1 MKSYLRKVVDD
12 IIVGK
17 GCPSQKLE
25 KIKNGVPESVITKA
39 WHDVILGIF
48 LEKGDTVYARD
59 GYHDAINLIE
69 KHLVEK

>member
-17 GCPSQKLE
+17 VCPSQKLE
-25 KIKNGVPESVITKA
+25 KIKNGVPESVINKA

-48 LEKGDTVYARD
+48 LEKGDTAYARD